1 MKRSKGI
8 SLILM
13 GSLSLAGAGC
23 GSEKTE
29 QEGMYT
35 FSSLN
40 ECVSSGIFDEAQC
53 KQMAAD
59 AVAQA
64 PRFSSREECEAQFG
78 VEACVHADQQNG
90 TTVRQNSGSMWMP
103 MLAGFMAG
111 RFMGSSGMMQGAQ
124 GLYRDPAANPAQGP
138 SYRTAAGDTIK
149 PGPGGKVAN
158 PSPRIVQSMQH
169 NAKPV
174 VSRSGSGSRGGFSGG
189 AKASS

>member
-59 AVAQA
+59 AAAQV

-78 VEACVHADQQNG
+78 VESCVHADQQNG
-90 TTVRQNSGSMWMP
+90 TTVRHNSGSMWMP